1 MKFSLFAP
9 TIDDVKLILDDK
21 EIDMD
26 KHSDGRFI
34 CNVDNIS
41 NGDHKYKFRIKKKE
55 WIWSN
60 SIDIIDPYATKYNLK
75 EKCALFR
82 SENGKEYH
90 EEFHWKYDQIKLPE
104 NKQLVL
110 YEMFVQDFADN
121 GQFSGVINK
130 LDYLVELGINAI
142 ELTPVMGIE
151 EAENDT
157 WGYLPSHFFSIRSSY
172 GTKNDLKLL
181 VDECHSRKIRVFID
195 CVFNHTD
202 EECPLA
208 QIDRNYWYYKG
219 KHHPDDPYNWGP
231 ELNYDFQDQQLKVE
245 PAVKFISDV
254 VKYWFEEFHL
264 DGIRFDAAKQM
275 DNFEILGKLD
285 RLARSIRSDQ
295 PFLSQAEYVPENKD
309 ICKENGGPVDV
320 CWSSSFHH
328 WLTGFLTLN
337 KDQMTKHGTLS
348 DLKYSFSSKNL
359 VNYLSCHDNER
370 LLHDIGKKDS
380 DAFIRMETAVIHLF
394 TSVGIPMIWQGEEL
408 GEDRQIDVLKDKKK
422 HYPMPWNFLER
433 DFNLRLFNLFQNLI
447 KLRRSNK
454 DLQEG
459 PINFFFED
467 ENNRILAYSRGLN
480 LIIITNFDQKPKV
493 KYIISNLPQQG
504 KWIDYLTNEQVDVD
518 QVNNLTLTLLPFQS
532 RLFIKHI

>member
-26 KHSDGRFI
+26 KQSDGRFI
-34 CNVDNIS
+34 CTVDNIF
-41 NGDHKYKFRIKKKE
+41 NGDHKYKFRIKKK
-55 WIWSN
+55 N
-60 SIDIIDPYATKYNLK
+60 GF

-142 ELTPVMGIE
+142 ELTPIMGIE

-181 VDECHSRKIRVFID
+181 VDECHSRKIR
-195 CVFNHTD
+195 
-202 EECPLA
+202 
-208 QIDRNYWYYKG
+208 YYKG

-275 DNFEILGKLD
+275 DNFEILGRLD

-295 PFLSQAEYVPENKD
+295 LFLSQAEYVPENKD

-320 CWSSSFHH
+320 CWSASFHH

-422 HYPMPWNFLER
+422 HYPMPWNFLQK
-433 DFNLRLFNLFQNLI
+433 DFNRRLFNLFQNLI

-480 LIIITNFDQKPKV
+480 LIIITNFDQKPKL

>member
-142 ELTPVMGIE
+142 ELIPIMGIE

-231 ELNYDFQDQQLKVE
+231 ELNYDFQDQELKVE

-264 DGIRFDAAKQM
+264 DGIKFDAAKQM

-309 ICKENGGPVDV
+309 
-320 CWSSSFHH
+320 
-328 WLTGFLTLN
+328 
-337 KDQMTKHGTLS
+337 
-348 DLKYSFSSKNL
+348 
-359 VNYLSCHDNER
+359 
-370 LLHDIGKKDS
+370 
-380 DAFIRMETAVIHLF
+380 
-394 TSVGIPMIWQGEEL
+394 
-408 GEDRQIDVLKDKKK
+408 
-422 HYPMPWNFLER
+422 
-433 DFNLRLFNLFQNLI
+433 
-447 KLRRSNK
+447 
-454 DLQEG
+454 
-459 PINFFFED
+459 
-467 ENNRILAYSRGLN
+467 
-480 LIIITNFDQKPKV
+480 
-493 KYIISNLPQQG
+493 
-504 KWIDYLTNEQVDVD
+504 
-518 QVNNLTLTLLPFQS
+518 
-532 RLFIKHI
+532 